1 MVGPRSRRFGV
12 EGECKTGRICFVAA
26 IFRGGLG
33 AASVAAILA
42 ILCKR
47 VQLLVG
53 GFQIPNLDYAAA
65 TGPMT
70 VTGWESGMAG
80 AYQGMVYWPAPI
92 EWGVCLGVVALAVLI
107 FLLGVKF
114 LPLRPQD

>member
-1 MVGPRSRRFGV
+1 VAAV
-12 EGECKTGRICFVAA
+12 ICFTPSLRTTPMLVVAGIAA
-26 IFRGGLG
+26 I
-33 AASVAAILA
+33 VA

-53 GFQIPNLDYAAA
+53 GFQIPNMDYPGALTSHSVTNWDAGLQAAY
-65 TGPMT
+65 
-70 VTGWESGMAG
+70 S
-80 AYQGMVYWPAPI
+80 GMVYWPTPI

-114 LPLRPQD
+114 LPLRPAEDK

>member
-1 MVGPRSRRFGV
+1 VAAV
-12 EGECKTGRICFVAA
+12 ICFTPSLRTTPMLVVAGIAA
-26 IFRGGLG
+26 I
-33 AASVAAILA
+33 VA

-53 GFQIPNLDYAAA
+53 GFQIPNMDYAMAMTPAA
-65 TGPMT
+65 S
-70 VTGWESGMAG
+70 TGWESGFHG
-80 AYQGMVYWPAPI
+80 IYQGMVYWPTPI

-114 LPLRPQD
+114 LPLRPTEDK